1 MTVVDPIA
9 DVPPAFLGAGPE
21 WLARRPELVALGLR
35 ERMALLDGGEVAR
48 AEWHALASRW
58 SFAADAR
65 YRACAELR
73 SSAPDAPPI
82 RLGVKDTVDVAGFP
96 TRLGLRRYRHHA
108 QRSAAPLLG
117 LTNVTAIAKVVTT
130 ELNVGIGSGCV
141 NPCFPQID
149 PAGSSTGS
157 AVAVAAGICDVS
169 LGTDVLGS
177 VRWPAGR
184 CGVTGL
190 RMTHDPGWL
199 DGIFPLSPAMDAPG
213 WVARTADDLAFLWD
227 RIGFGG
233 RGSSGGS
240 PLLCA
245 AAPGRGRARVAVAGE
260 VLESDVDVEIRVAL
274 DVAGAALRD
283 HGHDVTARA
292 IGEPWSWRGA
302 AWELCARDAWDGY
315 QDWQRWIGDDL
326 LESTRRALAVGAEV
340 DDARHVEICRA
351 MARQRASRDNLF
363 SGRNV
368 DAWLVPL
375 DPDVPQPIGSVARAS
390 SSIPRPGDPG
400 YDRSVGFTPL
410 ASFLGLPAI
419 TFPVACSDATGAP
432 LAMQLIGPPH
442 SERSLIALAQDV
454 ATSVGGFELRP
465 R

>member
-1 MTVVDPIA
+1 M
-9 DVPPAFLGAGPE
+9 
-21 WLARRPELVALGLR
+21 
-35 ERMALLDGGEVAR
+35 
-48 AEWHALASRW
+48 
-58 SFAADAR
+58 
-65 YRACAELR
+65 
-73 SSAPDAPPI
+73 
-82 RLGVKDTVDVAGFP
+82 AGFP

-108 QRSAAPLLG
+108 QRSAAAASG
-117 LTNVTAIAKVVTT
+117 LTEVTAIAKVVTT
-130 ELNVGIGSGCV
+130 ELNVGIGSGCM

-184 CGVTGL
+184 CGVAGL

-213 WVARTADDLAFLWD
+213 WVARTAYDLAFLWD

-233 RGSSGGS
+233 HRRGSSDGS

-245 AAPGRGRARVAVAGE
+245 AGPGRAGARVAVAVE
-260 VLESDVDVEIRVAL
+260 VLESDIDAEIRVAL
-274 DVAGAALRD
+274 DVAGAALREL
-283 HGHDVTARA
+283 GHDLTTRR
-292 IGEPWSWRGA
+292 IGEAWDWRGA

-326 LESTRRALAVGAEV
+326 LESTRRALLAGAEV
-340 DDARHVEICRA
+340 GDARHAEICAA
-351 MARQRASRDNLF
+351 MARQRASRDDLF
-363 SGRNV
+363 SGRGV

-375 DPDVPQPIGSVARAS
+375 DPDVPQPIGSVARAT
-390 SSIPRPGDPG
+390 SSIPQPGEPG

-432 LAMQLIGPPH
+432 LAMQLIGRPH
-442 SERSLIALAQDV
+442 SEHTLIALAQDV
-454 ATSVGGFELRP
+454 ATSVGAFELTP

>member
-1 MTVVDPIA
+1 MTAVAASAAVASSFP
-9 DVPPAFLGAGPE
+9 GAGPGGPD
-21 WLARRPELVALGLR
+21 WPGGPPELVALGLR
-35 ERMALLDGGEVAR
+35 ERMALLDRGEVAR

-73 SSAPDAPPI
+73 SPARDAPPI

-108 QRSAAPLLG
+108 QRSAAPLRG
-117 LTNVTAIAKVVTT
+117 LTDVTAIAKVVTT

-141 NPCFPQID
+141 NPCFAQID

-184 CGVTGL
+184 CGVVGL
-190 RMTHDPGWL
+190 RMTHDPNRL
-199 DGIFPLSPAMDAPG
+199 DGVFALSPAMDAPG

-227 RIGFGG
+227 RIGLGG
-233 RGSSGGS
+233 PRPDAS
-240 PLLCA
+240 PPLPLA
-245 AAPGRGRARVAVAGE
+245 RARVAVGAE
-260 VLESDVDVEIRVAL
+260 VLESDIDAEIRVAL
-274 DVAGAALRD
+274 EVAGEALRER
-283 HGHDVTARA
+283 GHDVSVQA
-292 IGEPWSWRGA
+292 IGEAWQWRGA

-315 QDWQRWIGDDL
+315 RDWQRWIGDDL
-326 LESTRRALAVGAEV
+326 LESTRRALAAGADV
-340 DDARHVEICRA
+340 DDARHAEIRRA
-351 MARQRASRDNLF
+351 MARQRARRDDLF
-363 SGRNV
+363 TGPGI
-368 DAWLVPL
+368 DAWLIPL

-390 SSIPRPGDPG
+390 SSIPRPGEPG

-419 TFPVACSDATGAP
+419 TFPVAVSDDTGAP
-432 LAMQLIGPPH
+432 LAMQLVGRPH
-442 SERSLIALAQDV
+442 SERTLIALAQDV
-454 ATSVGGFELRP
+454 AASIGPFELTP